1 MLNLNLFVCKTFG
14 VAWNEERCTKGRRQP
29 LRLYSA
35 FLLGLPTVLGS
46 ILPFVLGLVVWAC
59 PQLTAFSREKGQD
72 CRPLCLLVQLIA
84 SSPCWEAGGLCR
96 DLGTRG
102 IVCFIFDLPV
112 GFVFLISSLYCLFCL
127 LVLQTEGIWLWY
139 CERQHSHQR
148 GRDWWSVWW
157 ADSVSLWGVW
167 THKEFDHK

>member
-1 MLNLNLFVCKTFG
+1 MLNLNLNLCVKHL
-14 VAWNEERCTKGRRQP
+14 VLLEMRRDVQKEEGSLSGCPQP
-29 LRLYSA
+29 FCLACPL
-35 FLLGLPTVLGS
+35 VS

-112 GFVFLISSLYCLFCL
+112 GFFLLISSLYCLFCL

>member
-1 MLNLNLFVCKTFG
+1 MRRDVQK
-14 VAWNEERCTKGRRQP
+14 EEGSLSGCPQP
-29 LRLYSA
+29 FCLACPL
-35 FLLGLPTVLGS
+35 VS

-112 GFVFLISSLYCLFCL
+112 VFFFLSALCIVCFACLCCRPKGSDCGIVNVNIPTSGAEIGGAFGEQTRFLCGVFEHIKSLITSSSTVLMFLHYL
-127 LVLQTEGIWLWY
+127 L
-139 CERQHSHQR
+139 
-148 GRDWWSVWW
+148 
-157 ADSVSLWGVW
+157 
-167 THKEFDHK
+167 